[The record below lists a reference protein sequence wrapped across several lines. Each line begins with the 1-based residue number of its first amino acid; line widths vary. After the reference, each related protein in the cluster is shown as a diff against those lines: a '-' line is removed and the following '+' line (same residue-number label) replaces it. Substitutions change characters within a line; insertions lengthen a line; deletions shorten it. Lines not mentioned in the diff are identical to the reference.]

1 MKLSILAFAV
11 ELMAGELILLY
22 PAEKRRHFP
31 LKYAFA
37 VLLMLIF
44 TYIVPSTEAQRTD
57 VFLQFIKFTVLFA
70 FSIAA
75 MGLAFKLDL
84 PSLFASCV
92 AGYAVQHIAYQI
104 TSIVANT
111 RLLTDYSSEMLTR
124 RVALEFIV
132 FPPVYLL
139 IFLSLGRYAAKHECY
154 KKIDPRINVL
164 SFVIVYICIGLTR
177 FANYFGGAGTVTVSL
192 YSITCC
198 SLALSMQTILYN
210 MVDLRYENNIIHL
223 LWQED
228 RKQYQLS
235 KETADSINIKYHDLK
250 HKLSALKGRLADEEI
265 SSLEETV
272 RLYNS
277 QIKTGNEALDV
288 ILTQSCLR
296 CSADGI
302 LISFTGNGE
311 YLSFMNVMDV
321 YSLFGN
327 AVDNS
332 IEAVRKL
339 SNPEK
344 KIVHVVVDRMGT
356 MVSVNISNFFS
367 GSLSLEDDLPKT
379 TKKEEEGY
387 HGFGIKSMK
396 LIAEKYGGYLKA
408 TVCEDRFNLGIV
420 LMQGRSI

>member
-1 MKLSILAFAV
+1 MKLSILVFAV
-11 ELMAGELILLY
+11 ELMVGELILLY
-22 PAEKRRHFP
+22 PAEKRRYFP
-31 LKYAFA
+31 AKYALS

-111 RLLTDYSSEMLTR
+111 RLLADYSSEVLTR

-139 IFLSLGRYAAKHECY
+139 IFLSLGLYAAKHECY
-154 KKIDPRINVL
+154 KKIDPRINAL

-198 SLALSMQTILYN
+198 ALALSMQTILYD
-210 MVDLRYENNIIHL
+210 MVDLRYENNIINL

-235 KETADSINIKYHDLK
+235 KETTDSINIKYHDLK

-272 RLYNS
+272 RIYNS

-288 ILTQSCLR
+288 ILTQSSLR
-296 CSADGI
+296 CSAEGI
-302 LISFTGNGE
+302 LITFTGNGE
-311 YLSFMNVMDV
+311 DLGFMNVMDV

-339 SNPEK
+339 SDPEK
-344 KIVHVVVDRMGT
+344 KIVHVVVDCLGA

-367 GSLSLEDDLPKT
+367 GSLSLENGLPKT

-387 HGFGIKSMK
+387 HGYGIKSMK
-396 LIAEKYGGYLKA
+396 LIAEKYGGYLRA
-408 TVCEDRFNLGIV
+408 TASGEKFNLGII
-420 LMQGRSI
+420 LMRGQSI